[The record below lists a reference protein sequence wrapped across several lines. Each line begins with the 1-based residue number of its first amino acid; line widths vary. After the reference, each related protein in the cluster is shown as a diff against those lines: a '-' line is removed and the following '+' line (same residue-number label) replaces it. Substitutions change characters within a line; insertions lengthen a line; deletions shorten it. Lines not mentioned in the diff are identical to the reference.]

1 MISGSVMFLTLIFID
16 VAIHVAIQLYF
27 EGHPAFNDEEYEKIT
42 NNTTTN
48 NGMHQYPLL

>member
-1 MISGSVMFLTLIFID
+1 MISGSVMFLTLIFVD

-42 NNTTTN
+42 TNTTNTS
-48 NGMHQYPLL
+48 GMHQYPLL

>member
-27 EGHPAFNDEEYEKIT
+27 EGHPAFNDEENEKIT
-42 NNTTTN
+42 NNTTTTS
-48 NGMHQYPLL
+48 GMHQYPLL